1 MSESNDDV
9 ERIAMWLH
17 SSARMLGKAEIVRSV
32 IRTTINQARD
42 GDGELLD
49 DDEYSEDE
57 ITALMTRFASH
68 WDECERQAK
77 TSDDEENNT
86 LNPLDD
92 PK

>member
-1 MSESNDDV
+1 MSESNNDV

-32 IRTTINQARD
+32 IRTTLNQARD

-49 DDEYSEDE
+49 DDEYAEDE

-68 WDECERQAK
+68 WDECERHAK
-77 TSDDEENNT
+77 ASDDEENDAHS
-86 LNPLDD
+86 PPDD